1 MPHCTGKRKKK
12 KGKSKPKGYQR
23 CLKLKLRKLTTLV
36 QKRSSPDTRSGLLH
50 TPLVLQLNAA
60 RSALRTGVTKV
71 AVRKSKKG
79 AALKKWFKEEW
90 VDVKTGKP
98 CGRKSAKKGESKRP
112 YPSCRPKAVAAKM
125 TKAEK
130 ASSARRKT
138 GPAKIKH
145 AVTASG
151 RRRKK

>member
-1 MPHCTGKRKKK
+1 M
-12 KGKSKPKGYQR
+12 
-23 CLKLKLRKLTTLV
+23 
-36 QKRSSPDTRSGLLH
+36 
-50 TPLVLQLNAA
+50 
-60 RSALRTGVTKV
+60 

-98 CGRKSAKKGESKRP
+98 CGRKSATNSKRP

-125 TKAEK
+125 TAAEK
-130 ASSARRKT
+130 RSSASRKT

-151 RRRKK
+151 KRRKNTTRKKT

>member
-1 MPHCTGKRKKK
+1 M
-12 KGKSKPKGYQR
+12 
-23 CLKLKLRKLTTLV
+23 
-36 QKRSSPDTRSGLLH
+36 
-50 TPLVLQLNAA
+50 
-60 RSALRTGVTKV
+60 

-98 CGRKSAKKGESKRP
+98 CGRKSAKKSKRP

-130 ASSARRKT
+130 ESSARRKT
-138 GPAKIKH
+138 GPKRVAH
-145 AVTASG
+145 SVTASG
-151 RRRKK
+151 KRRKSTRNA

>member
-1 MPHCTGKRKKK
+1 M
-12 KGKSKPKGYQR
+12 
-23 CLKLKLRKLTTLV
+23 
-36 QKRSSPDTRSGLLH
+36 
-50 TPLVLQLNAA
+50 
-60 RSALRTGVTKV
+60 
-71 AVRKSKKG
+71 AVKKSKKG

-98 CGRKSAKKGESKRP
+98 CGRKSAKGDSKRP

-130 ASSARRKT
+130 ASSSRRKT
-138 GPAKIKH
+138 GPQRITH

-151 RRRKK
+151 RRRKTTKNA

>member
-1 MPHCTGKRKKK
+1 M
-12 KGKSKPKGYQR
+12 
-23 CLKLKLRKLTTLV
+23 
-36 QKRSSPDTRSGLLH
+36 
-50 TPLVLQLNAA
+50 AE
-60 RSALRTGVTKV
+60 
-71 AVRKSKKG
+71 RKSKKG

-98 CGRKSAKKGESKRP
+98 CGRKSATKSKRP

-130 ASSARRKT
+130 ASSSRRKT

-151 RRRKK
+151 RRRKSTKSKNKA

>member
-1 MPHCTGKRKKK
+1 
-12 KGKSKPKGYQR
+12 
-23 CLKLKLRKLTTLV
+23 
-36 QKRSSPDTRSGLLH
+36 
-50 TPLVLQLNAA
+50 
-60 RSALRTGVTKV
+60 V

-112 YPSCRPKAVAAKM
+112 YPSCRPKSVAAKM

-138 GPAKIKH
+138 GPKAIKH
-145 AVTASG
+145 AVTTSG
-151 RRRKK
+151 RRRKSTRKA

>member
-1 MPHCTGKRKKK
+1 MPRKRQTGGASRPK
-12 KGKSKPKGYQR
+12 KG
-23 CLKLKLRKLTTLV
+23 LT
-36 QKRSSPDTRSGLLH
+36 
-50 TPLVLQLNAA
+50 
-60 RSALRTGVTKV
+60 
-71 AVRKSKKG
+71 
-79 AALKKWFKEEW
+79 KWFAEEW

-98 CGRKSAKKGESKRP
+98 CGRKSAKNSKRP

-138 GPAKIKH
+138 GPKAIKH

-151 RRRKK
+151 KRRKSTRNA

>member
-1 MPHCTGKRKKK
+1 MPRKRQTGGASRPK
-12 KGKSKPKGYQR
+12 KG
-23 CLKLKLRKLTTLV
+23 LT
-36 QKRSSPDTRSGLLH
+36 
-50 TPLVLQLNAA
+50 
-60 RSALRTGVTKV
+60 
-71 AVRKSKKG
+71 
-79 AALKKWFKEEW
+79 KWFAEEW

-98 CGRKSAKKGESKRP
+98 CGRKSAKKSKRP

-138 GPAKIKH
+138 GPKAIKH

-151 RRRKK
+151 RRRSTTKKA

>member
-1 MPHCTGKRKKK
+1 MSKT
-12 KGKSKPKGYQR
+12 KGG
-23 CLKLKLRKLTTLV
+23 LT
-36 QKRSSPDTRSGLLH
+36 
-50 TPLVLQLNAA
+50 
-60 RSALRTGVTKV
+60 
-71 AVRKSKKG
+71 
-79 AALKKWFKEEW
+79 KWFKEDW

-98 CGRKSAKKGESKRP
+98 CGRKSATKSKRP